1 MVYTDVVTVVY
12 ADVVTVVYTDVVTV
26 VYADVVT
33 VVYADIVMLVDSRS
47 VIVTAGSVVTEMDTE
62 GTTAEKDSRELFR
75 IMTDHHIN
83 ASNT

>member
-1 MVYTDVVTVVY
+1 MVYADVVTVVY
-12 ADVVTVVYTDVVTV
+12 ADVVTVVYTD
-26 VYADVVT
+26 
-33 VVYADIVMLVDSRS
+33 IVMLVDS